1 MKKNVRPRRESV
13 ASAVLVAGIAWAVT
27 GMSAPYCCA
36 QANSSAAQPKM
47 TEQAFKNIQVL
58 KGLPAD
64 QLIPSMQFISASLGV
79 ECDYCHVEGAFDK
92 DDKKPKP
99 IARKMIQM
107 MFAINKDSFEG
118 HREVTCNSCHRGSPH
133 PAGIPAIA
141 SEEAAPAGVEHGHA
155 GEGASTEASGAAN
168 PPSADPILE
177 KYLAAVGGAEA
188 LQKISSRVEK
198 GSARMGGHQLPI
210 EIFAQA
216 PDKRLSITHLP
227 DGDIITAYDG
237 HSGWL
242 GNPGRPARPMGNA
255 ESEAA
260 RLDADLYFAA
270 HIRQVFPELK
280 VAPAEKIGGR
290 EVTAVRGLR
299 EGKPP
304 VELYFDAQSGFLV
317 RMVRYGDSP
326 LGLNPTQIDY
336 ADYRDAGGVKIPFRW
351 TIARPN
357 GRFTIQVDQVEQNVP
372 IDASKFTPPAPP
384 PEKRSS
390 Q

>member
-1 MKKNVRPRRESV
+1 MQKNVRWNNKSL
-13 ASAVLVAGIAWAVT
+13 AFALWLVTIALTLAT
-27 GMSAPYCCA
+27 TTIPCSSA
-36 QANSSAAQPKM
+36 QATNALPQTKT

-79 ECDYCHVEGAFDK
+79 ECDYCHVQNAFDK

-99 IARKMIQM
+99 IARKMILM
-107 MFAINKDSFEG
+107 MFAINKDNFEG

-133 PAGIPAIA
+133 PAGIPAIGG
-141 SEEAAPAGVEHGHA
+141 EEAKLTQHDHPPASSP
-155 GEGASTEASGAAN
+155 EGTDSSKSE
-168 PPSADPILE
+168 SADPIVE

-198 GSARMGGHQLPI
+198 GSAIMGGHPLPI

-216 PDKRLSITHLP
+216 PDKRVSVTHLP
-227 DGDIITAYDG
+227 EGDIITAYDG
-237 HSGWL
+237 HTGWL
-242 GNPGRPARPMGNA
+242 GNPGRPARPMGKA

-260 RLDADLYFAA
+260 RLDADMSLAA
-270 HIRQVFPELK
+270 HIKTTFPELK
-280 VAPAEKIGGR
+280 VAPAEKIGDH
-290 EVTAVRGLR
+290 EATVVRGLR
-299 EGKPP
+299 EGQPP
-304 VELYFDAQSGFLV
+304 VKLYFDPQSGLLV
-317 RMVRYGDSP
+317 RMVRYNDSP

-351 TIARPN
+351 TIARPS
-357 GRFTIQVDQVEQNVP
+357 GSFTIQVEQVEQNVP
-372 IDASKFTPPAPP
+372 IDEGKFAPP
-384 PEKRSS
+384 TPEKRSS